1 VSVKRRAP
9 LARRRD
15 ERASEIRAEYAEVA
29 GHRARLPLAQIGE
42 RVHGDTRA
50 LDPRHVQELSESVEV
65 LGLITPLTVD
75 SEGALLAG
83 GHRRAALALLRE
95 RAPERFEELFS
106 EGVPVHRLALNSVE
120 QPVEALQLEVEENTQ
135 RLNYTAEEIREAA
148 RRLEEAGYERLKG
161 RPREGQRSLKR
172 ALQQVFRLSDRR
184 IQQLLNAPPPSPLA
198 ARELSSP
205 QTLEL
210 TDQQRDEQLKS
221 ALSPLKRPLSRAL
234 KGALSADL
242 DEAALSPSSRKALD
256 AARALLNALQGL
268 EP

>member
-1 VSVKRRAP
+1 MKRRAP
-9 LARRRD
+9 LTRRRD

-50 LDPRHVQELSESVEV
+50 LDPQHVQELSESVEV
-65 LGLITPLTVD
+65 LGLITPLTID
-75 SEGALLAG
+75 AEGALLAG
-83 GHRRAALALLRE
+83 GHRRAALTLLQE

-106 EGVPVHRLALNSVE
+106 EGIPVHRLTLNSAE

-184 IQQLLNAPPPSPLA
+184 IQQLLNTPHTAQDTPQDAPQDAPSA
-198 ARELSSP
+198 
-205 QTLEL
+205 
-210 TDQQRDEQLKS
+210 QRDESPDAQLTRKLS
-221 ALSPLKRPLSRAL
+221 AVERSLSRAL
-234 KGALSADL
+234 KGVSQL
-242 DEAALSPSSRKALD
+242 DETALSPSSREALN
-256 AARALLNALQGL
+256 AARSLLNALQGL
-268 EP
+268 ER

>member
-1 VSVKRRAP
+1 
-9 LARRRD
+9 
-15 ERASEIRAEYAEVA
+15 
-29 GHRARLPLAQIGE
+29 
-42 RVHGDTRA
+42 VHGDTRA
-50 LDPRHVQELSESVEV
+50 LDPQHVQELSESVEV

-75 SEGALLAG
+75 AEGALLAG
-83 GHRRAALALLRE
+83 GHRRAALTLLKE

-106 EGVPVHRLALNSVE
+106 EGIPVHRLTLNSAE

-184 IQQLLNAPPPSPLA
+184 IQQLLNTPQSTPVHNPHQDAPSA
-198 ARELSSP
+198 
-205 QTLEL
+205 
-210 TDQQRDEQLKS
+210 QRDESPDTQLTRKLS
-221 ALSPLKRPLSRAL
+221 AVERPLSRAL
-234 KGALSADL
+234 KGVSQL
-242 DEAALSPSSRKALD
+242 DETALSPSSRKALT

-268 EP
+268 ER